1 MRFALIVLSDKAVAG
16 ERPDACLPAMTQ
28 GLPTGAV
35 VVASEIL
42 ADDRDGLEARLR
54 SLCASGSV
62 DCILTSGGTG
72 LSARDVTPQATLA
85 IADYEV
91 PGIAE
96 AMRAAS
102 LATVPTAMLS
112 RAVAVVCGS
121 TLVVNLPGSP
131 RAVRE
136 TLAVIAGV
144 LPHAIGLLAGQVGEH
159 QAER

>member
-1 MRFALIVLSDKAVAG
+1 MRFALIVLSDKAAAG
-16 ERPDACLPAMTQ
+16 ERADACLPAMTQ
-28 GLPTGAV
+28 GLPDGAAV
-35 VVASEIL
+35 VSSEIL
-42 ADDRDGLEARLR
+42 SDDREELEVRLR

-91 PGIAE
+91 PGIGE

-102 LATVPTAMLS
+102 LAAVPTAMLS
-112 RAVAVVCGS
+112 RAVAVVCSS

-131 RAVRE
+131 RGVRE

-144 LPHAIGLLAGQVGEH
+144 LPHAIGLLRGRVGEH
-159 QAER
+159 QAES

>member
-1 MRFALIVLSDKAVAG
+1 MRFALIVLSDKAAAG
-16 ERPDACLPAMTQ
+16 ERADACLPEMTQ
-28 GLPTGAV
+28 GLPADAAV
-35 VVASEIL
+35 VSSEIL
-42 ADDRDGLEARLR
+42 SDDREELEARLR

-91 PGIAE
+91 PGIGE

-102 LATVPTAMLS
+102 LAAVPTAMLS
-112 RAVAVVCGS
+112 RAVAVVCGA
-121 TLVVNLPGSP
+121 TLIVNLPGSP

-136 TLAVIAGV
+136 TLGVIAGV
-144 LPHAIGLLAGQVGEH
+144 LPHAIGLLRGRVGEH
-159 QAER
+159 QAES